1 MTKIQLAG
9 AASAALMVASLS
21 ACSPPPKS
29 ADKAAADTG
38 KIADAVKADY
48 DQLATDFNAH
58 DVAKAVGHDAPD
70 IVGMFHGQANI
81 AGPAADTETTK
92 KMFAAMPDAHFTV
105 ADEHVDVASAGD
117 MAVYHATYT
126 FTATDPKTKKPTT
139 ETGNIVAGY
148 KPQADGS
155 WKMEWSIG
163 ADTPAA
169 VAPAKS

>member
-1 MTKIQLAG
+1 MTKIHFTG
-9 AASAALMVASLS
+9 AASAALMAASLC
-21 ACSPPPKS
+21 ACTPPPKS
-29 ADKAAADTG
+29 ADKATVDTG
-38 KIADAVKADY
+38 KIADAVKADE
-48 DQLATDFNAH
+48 DQLTADFNAH
-58 DVAKAVGHDAPD
+58 DLTKAVSHDAPD
-70 IVGMFHGQANI
+70 IVGMFHGQPNI
-81 AGPAADTETTK
+81 VGPAADTESTK
-92 KMFAAMPDAHFTV
+92 KMFAAMPDAHIAV

-126 FTATDPKTKKPTT
+126 FTFTDPKTKKPST

-169 VAPAKS
+169 AAPAKS